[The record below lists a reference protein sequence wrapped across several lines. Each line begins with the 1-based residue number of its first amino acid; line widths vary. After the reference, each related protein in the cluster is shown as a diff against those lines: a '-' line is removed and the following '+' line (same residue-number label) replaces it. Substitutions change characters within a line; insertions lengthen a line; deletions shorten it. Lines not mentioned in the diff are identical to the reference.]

1 MLIALDITAP
11 CPTREELVLEVE
23 LAKERLE
30 RYQDR
35 SPLEQ
40 QLNRDSVQRAET
52 RLRLF
57 DEGKF
62 LEGFIE
68 GQGSPWGLHNCAGNM
83 TGLPDSCYSVQKAEE
98 GKTKACPMDYDPV
111 CGCDGKTYSNSCSA
125 STKGILS
132 YEKGSCGTS
141 NTRGNKDMGRPEQ
154 SVFYDPRKAT
164 TPQKMGFDANT
175 ALLVIGVGLLAVI
188 AFKKL

>member
-1 MLIALDITAP
+1 MLIASDITAP
-11 CPTREELVLEVE
+11 CPTREELVLEIE

-30 RYQDR
+30 LYQDR
-35 SPLEQ
+35 SALEKQIGQ
-40 QLNRDSVQRAET
+40 QTLQRAET

-62 LEGFIE
+62 LSGFIE

-98 GKTKACPMDYDPV
+98 GKTQACPMDYDPV
-111 CGCDGKTYSNSCSA
+111 CGCDGKTYSNSCRA
-125 STKGILS
+125 LTKGILS
-132 YEKGSCGTS
+132 YEKGGCGTS
-141 NTRGNKDMGRPEQ
+141 NTRGNKDMGRPDFG
-154 SVFYDPRKAT
+154 VVPPPFKAT

>member
-1 MLIALDITAP
+1 MTIALDITAP
-11 CPTREELVLEVE
+11 CPTREELVLGIE

-40 QLNRDSVQRAET
+40 QLNRDSLQRAET

-83 TGLPDSCYSVQKAEE
+83 TGLSDTCYSAQKAEM
-98 GKTKACPMDYDPV
+98 GKSVACLQAYDPV

-132 YEKGSCGTS
+132 YEKGRCGTS
-141 NTRGNKDMGRPEQ
+141 NTRGNKDMGRPDFG
-154 SVFYDPRKAT
+154 VVPPPFKAT